1 MSIGANVFSIGEMS
15 KLHKMSIKTLRYYD
29 EIGLFKPS
37 MVNEQSRYRYYT
49 IEQFERLN
57 TINYLKSLGVPL
69 KDIKEHL
76 EDSSI
81 DRFMKLLEEQQELTS
96 RKMTELEMIMNRF
109 NERLEEL
116 TFYKKFERV
125 DEPFIRMYPERQVI
139 RLKKN
144 IQGIHQLELAIRNIE
159 NEYMSS
165 TVAII
170 GKVGVTVA
178 LEDVLDGKCHAYNS
192 VFIIPDEDVNTKII
206 NSFPEGEYALIYY
219 RGMDHMDSP
228 RYYEML
234 LTYIKEQGYEVI
246 GDAMERVI
254 IDQYISVDSG
264 EHLTEIQLPV
274 RKIINRNS

>member
-1 MSIGANVFSIGEMS
+1 MSMGANVFSIGEMS
-15 KLHKMSIKTLRYYD
+15 KLHNMSIKTLRYYD

-37 MVNEQSRYRYYT
+37 MVNQKSRYRYYT

-57 TINYLKSLGVPL
+57 TINYLKTLGVPL

-81 DRFMKLLEEQQELTS
+81 DRFMKLLEEQQELT
-96 RKMTELEMIMNRF
+96 RRRMTQLEMIMNRF

-116 TFYKKFERV
+116 TFYKKFIRI
-125 DEPFIRMYPERQVI
+125 DEPFIRTYPERQVI

-144 IQGIHQLELAIRNIE
+144 IQGMHQMELAIRNIE

-165 TVAII
+165 TIAII

-178 LEDVLDGKCHAYNS
+178 KEDVLKGKYHSYNS
-192 VFIIPDEDVNTKII
+192 IFIIPDEDANTKMI
-206 NSFPEGEYALIYY
+206 NSFPEGEYAMVYY
-219 RGMDHMDSP
+219 RGNNHVDSP
-228 RYYEML
+228 RYYKML
-234 LTYIKEQGYEVI
+234 LTYIQEQGYEVL

-254 IDQYISVDSG
+254 IDQYISVDPK
-264 EHLTEIQLPV
+264 EHLTEIQLPIG
-274 RKIINRNS
+274 KKHKNY